1 MNRTVLSL
9 CRLVLPLAI
18 FCGAAYA
25 QRPELVVRAGNL
37 DGFGD
42 LSFSPDGRLLASDGG
57 GNENTVSILD
67 AATGRELR
75 TIYMPAQCFSTTF
88 TPDGRQLVTGDF
100 GGSIRFWDI
109 RTGRELRSLKQS
121 TSSYGGVVID
131 GVVTD
136 VAVSRDGK
144 VLAGSSTDGTIVVF
158 DMATGRK
165 LRALTGHTQ
174 PVSDIALSPDG
185 RTLVSGSNDKSVVVW
200 DVVTGR
206 VLRSFKNLEAE
217 VNAVALSPDGR
228 LAAAGV
234 GDGAGK
240 QNVKVWDAQSGAE
253 LRTLAAHTDR
263 VESLAFNPAGDRLAA
278 GLFESYKVWDV
289 QSGAVSYEAA
299 SPEKLKANTAAFS
312 PDGSRLARGGAQLVM
327 HDAATWSA
335 QYEIPA
341 RTNRTIDTV
350 AFSPKGRLLLGGG
363 FRSVDLWGGTS
374 NNEPLAQLPRTSGST
389 LALSPD
395 GRRLVTGASLGGSS
409 LWDTNSRQ
417 QVKELDGL
425 LYTKGMAY
433 SPDGRLFVAI
443 SGGTLK
449 VFDAATWAVLRQ
461 YEAGFNSNFDCFAVS
476 RDGTL
481 LAGGTD
487 NNKIIVWNLQTGA
500 ELRQVKGEDQIQ
512 SLAFS
517 PDGKHIAAGGLLGGL
532 KILNVANGAVAAT
545 LIPKGHVSP
554 LAYSRDGRLL
564 ASIGA
569 EGGVKLWDTTTNRVA
584 RTLAGHSSSVTSVA
598 FSPDDKFI
606 LTGGADSRMKLW
618 DAASGA
624 ELASLFALD
633 GGWLVVTPDG
643 LFDGSNGAWQQL
655 FWRFNNDTFD
665 SAPVEAF
672 FNEYYYP
679 GLLNELVAGAR
690 PAAPRNLARLDRR
703 QPSLRLK
710 VGDASANARVAKITL
725 DIGEAVSQG
734 GAGEGGGARDVRLF
748 RNGSLVKVWRGDVL
762 EGRGSATLAADVT
775 LVAGENR
782 LTAYAFNR
790 DNVKSADATL
800 NVNGAES
807 LRRKGT
813 AYVLAVGVNSY
824 ANRDFDL
831 KYAVA
836 DAEDFGGEWRAQ
848 QAKLQTFAGTEVV
861 SLKDS
866 EATKANILKSLSDLR
881 SKAQPEDAVVIYFA
895 GHGTAQANR
904 FYLIPHDLGYAGGR
918 DQMDEPG
925 LRAVLEHS
933 ISDVEL
939 QDVLEGVDAG
949 QFLLVIDACNS
960 GQALE
965 SEEKRRGPMNSKG
978 LAQLAY
984 EKGMYILTAAQ
995 SYQAAQEAAR
1005 FGHGFLTYALIEE
1018 GVKQAKADDGPRD
1031 GRVVVR
1037 EWFDYASRRVPQLQV
1052 ELMREAQEKRGVKVA
1067 FVQGDEQL
1075 EDPAER
1081 NLQRPRAYYR
1091 READARPLVVA
1102 TNTP

>member
-1 MNRTVLSL
+1 M
-9 CRLVLPLAI
+9 
-18 FCGAAYA
+18 
-25 QRPELVVRAGNL
+25 
-37 DGFGD
+37 
-42 LSFSPDGRLLASDGG
+42 
-57 GNENTVSILD
+57 
-67 AATGRELR
+67 
-75 TIYMPAQCFSTTF
+75 
-88 TPDGRQLVTGDF
+88 
-100 GGSIRFWDI
+100 
-109 RTGRELRSLKQS
+109 
-121 TSSYGGVVID
+121 
-131 GVVTD
+131 
-136 VAVSRDGK
+136 
-144 VLAGSSTDGTIVVF
+144 
-158 DMATGRK
+158 
-165 LRALTGHTQ
+165 
-174 PVSDIALSPDG
+174 
-185 RTLVSGSNDKSVVVW
+185 
-200 DVVTGR
+200 
-206 VLRSFKNLEAE
+206 
-217 VNAVALSPDGR
+217 
-228 LAAAGV
+228 
-234 GDGAGK
+234 
-240 QNVKVWDAQSGAE
+240 
-253 LRTLAAHTDR
+253 
-263 VESLAFNPAGDRLAA
+263 
-278 GLFESYKVWDV
+278 
-289 QSGAVSYEAA
+289 
-299 SPEKLKANTAAFS
+299 
-312 PDGSRLARGGAQLVM
+312 
-327 HDAATWSA
+327 
-335 QYEIPA
+335 
-341 RTNRTIDTV
+341 

-374 NNEPLAQLPRTSGST
+374 DNEPLAQLPRTSGSR

-395 GRRLVTGASLGGSS
+395 GRQLVTGASLGGSS

-433 SPDGRLFVAI
+433 SPDGKLFVAI
-443 SGGTLK
+443 SAGTLK
-449 VFDAATWAVLRQ
+449 VFDATTWAVLRQ
-461 YEAGFNSNFDCFAVS
+461 YEAGYNSNFDCFAVS
-476 RDGTL
+476 RDGSL

-500 ELRQVKGEDQIQ
+500 ELRQLKGEDQIE

-517 PDGKHIAAGGLLGGL
+517 PDGKRLAAGGLLGGL
-532 KILNVANGAVAAT
+532 KILNVATGAVAAT

-569 EGGVKLWDTTTNRVA
+569 EGGVKLWDTATNRVA

-665 SAPVEAF
+665 GVPVEAF

-690 PAAPRNLARLDRR
+690 PAAPRNLAQLDRR
-703 QPSLRLK
+703 QPSLRLRLGGAGADPR
-710 VGDASANARVAKITL
+710 VARVTL
-725 DIGEAVSQG
+725 DINEAAPQA
-734 GAGEGGGARDVRLF
+734 GASSGGGARDVRLF
-748 RNGSLVKVWRGDVL
+748 RNGSLVKVWRGDAL
-762 EGRGSATLAADVT
+762 GGKSGATLAADVT
-775 LVAGENR
+775 LLAGENR
-782 LTAYAFNR
+782 LAAYAFNR
-790 DNVKSADATL
+790 DNVKSEDATL
-800 NVNGAES
+800 TVNGAES

-848 QAKLQTFAGTEVV
+848 QAKLQTFAGTQVV

-866 EATKANILKSLSDLR
+866 EATKANVLKALSDLR
-881 SKAQPEDAVVIYFA
+881 AKAQPEDAVVIYFA

-918 DQMDEPG
+918 DTMDEPG

-939 QDVLEGVDAG
+939 QEALEGLDAG
-949 QFLLVIDACNS
+949 QLLLVIDACNS

-1018 GVKQAKADDGPRD
+1018 GVKQAKADEGPRD

-1052 ELMREAQEKRGVKVA
+1052 ELMREAQAKRGVKVA
-1067 FVQGDEQL
+1067 FVQGDERI

-1102 TNTP
+1102 TDMR